1 MGVGKSLA
9 ACAAEI
15 ALGGPGGGLG
25 LPAQRIRALFLGCAT
40 RNGPDASHVLPE
52 ARRIR
57 ALLLGCA
64 AMLGGGCGGQP
75 PFPGSATSLDDL
87 GRGVMDAF
95 DREDHEALERYR
107 LTEAEHNEEIWPE
120 FPAAQAEPPFPV
132 DLAWRNIQLRNQRAV
147 RRTTSTLAAAR
158 RTGPVE
164 YRGAECQGDVDS
176 YETFSVL
183 TDCYVR
189 FAVAG
194 RIYAMQ
200 LFKHVLVRRGGY
212 KIVRYYDDEP
222 AAVTAES

>member
-1 MGVGKSLA
+1 MLA
-9 ACAAEI
+9 
-15 ALGGPGGGLG
+15 
-25 LPAQRIRALFLGCAT
+25 
-40 RNGPDASHVLPE
+40 
-52 ARRIR
+52 
-57 ALLLGCA
+57 
-64 AMLGGGCGGQP
+64 GGCGGQP

-95 DREDHEALERYR
+95 EREDPEALERYR

-147 RRTTSTLAAAR
+147 RRTTATLATAR
-158 RTGPVE
+158 RAGPVE
-164 YRGAECQGDVDS
+164 YRGVECQGDVDS
-176 YETFSVL
+176 YATFSVL

-194 RIYAMQ
+194 RPYAMQ
-200 LFKHVLVRRGGY
+200 SFKHVLVRRGGY

-222 AAVTAES
+222 ASVATAGS